1 MTDWQRDIA
10 DALATIEE
18 LTRERDEAK
27 EAELWVRGQL
37 RLIAESDAVR
47 IEELT
52 RERDEAR
59 TSLDALAN
67 VCGKAIV
74 AASLADGEALL
85 DPGCHV
91 IVTTV
96 IGLKKERDE
105 ARATIER
112 MKPVVDMAVY
122 RWRYCRRRRSFE
134 AATMLDYV
142 EATERATG
150 VRP

>member
-1 MTDWQRDIA
+1 VTDWQRDIA

-59 TSLDALAN
+59 
-67 VCGKAIV
+67 
-74 AASLADGEALL
+74 
-85 DPGCHV
+85 
-91 IVTTV
+91 
-96 IGLKKERDE
+96 
-105 ARATIER
+105 ATIER

-134 AATMLDYV
+134 TDTMLNYV